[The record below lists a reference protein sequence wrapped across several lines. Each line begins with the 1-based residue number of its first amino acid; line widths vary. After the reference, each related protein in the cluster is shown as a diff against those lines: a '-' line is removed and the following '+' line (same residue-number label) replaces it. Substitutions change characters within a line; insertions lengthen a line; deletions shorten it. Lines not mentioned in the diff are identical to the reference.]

1 MKLFNWFRHEIV
13 DLTVHDVQRGTV
25 SWTVSENIRTFVLS
39 FWLIRFFIFSNFFR
53 TKNLAHETNSCFFS
67 LKSRN
72 QKNDVF
78 FTGFMENMCFLKVP
92 SKIKEYRLIL
102 HPTFVEGKKGEKSD
116 WRGKILKETTCLSLK
131 EHNRHALFWLHHLIR
146 NFAPPKFFGYAQNA

>member
-1 MKLFNWFRHEIV
+1 MMF
-13 DLTVHDVQRGTV
+13 
-25 SWTVSENIRTFVLS
+25 
-39 FWLIRFFIFSNFFR
+39 
-53 TKNLAHETNSCFFS
+53 
-67 LKSRN
+67 
-72 QKNDVF
+72 F

-131 EHNRHALFWLHHLIR
+131 EHNRHALF
-146 NFAPPKFFGYAQNA
+146 